1 MLRYTSARLEF
12 GMRSNEKYAF
22 SRCLAQTGD
31 PLTVWWEWRIK
42 IQLIECC
49 YLSELTI
56 RKTSGGTRSS
66 VRSAAITGKV
76 LRNTSPFT
84 IYKKPRDD
92 GTQMWRV
99 HGMQRFMLHWH
110 HTTTSNQE
118 VICKQSLLI
127 ININF
132 ICFSSIF
139 CYWFLVRYD

>member
-1 MLRYTSARLEF
+1 MRYTSARFEF
-12 GMRSNEKYAF
+12 GMGNNDKYAF
-22 SRCLAQTGD
+22 SRCWAQTGD

-56 RKTSGGTRSS
+56 RETNEVTRSS

-84 IYKKPRDD
+84 IYKKPRCWGIHD
-92 GTQMWRV
+92 
-99 HGMQRFMLHWH
+99 MQRFIHCH
-110 HTTTSNQE
+110 HRTTSNQE